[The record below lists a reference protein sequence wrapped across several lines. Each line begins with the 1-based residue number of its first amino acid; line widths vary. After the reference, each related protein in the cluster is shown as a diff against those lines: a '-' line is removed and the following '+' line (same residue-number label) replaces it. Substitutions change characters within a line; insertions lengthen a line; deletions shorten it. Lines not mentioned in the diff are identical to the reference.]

1 MLKWQK
7 WPKWLKWHYKS
18 LNVHNFATNGDIEVG
33 FSLFDFYGS
42 KLSVEMVYNGFGSF
56 WVFSYIW
63 PLFQQQLSL
72 ASINGVVCHC
82 LRVIWAPSTW
92 SPRLHPITVISLHWK
107 RPRALTWDLLPP
119 PHSPPLKPVQTFTLF
134 TSDQLSRQSRRGIYW
149 KRGFPSTQYKL
160 AQLVPR
166 C

>member
-1 MLKWQK
+1 MYITLQIMEILRWGF
-7 WPKWLKWHYKS
+7 HCS
-18 LNVHNFATNGDIEVG
+18 TSMALNCLLRWFI
-33 FSLFDFYGS
+33 
-42 KLSVEMVYNGFGSF
+42 MVLGF

-107 RPRALTWDLLPP
+107 RPQALTWDLLPP
-119 PHSPPLKPVQTFTLF
+119 HHSPPLKPVQTFTLF
-134 TSDQLSRQSRRGIYW
+134 TSDQLSKQSRRGIYW
-149 KRGFPSTQYKL
+149 ERGFPSTQYKL